1 MAVELHPGQSEAY
14 EDLFI
19 DQKYRFISVCCAR
32 GWGKSY
38 FLATAGATAVFELMH
53 MSADIPNKRVALIA
67 PTYDQV
73 TDIYFPIL
81 AYDLGLEDIAL
92 FSSRAKGIFLF
103 PNNVE
108 LRLLSYEAVERM
120 RGKGYYFVGWDEVSS
135 CSKGIHPKDAWQGVI
150 QPCIVTRWSP
160 ERAAHFGAPSPGRAA
175 VVSTPDGYNFFHE
188 LHHYAEADSQ
198 WGSYHYDYTGS
209 PYIDPDEVERIRH
222 QLDPRVFAAE
232 YLASFEDSGNNVF
245 YCFKRKKHV
254 TDTVENFRP
263 ESKPGEGDGEDV
275 HVCIDFNVGIM
286 AASMFA
292 RRGSQF
298 HFIDEMQG
306 HPDTEHL
313 AIALKAKYLDKGHK
327 VWGYP
332 DPTGRARKT
341 SAAVG
346 RTDFAILESYG
357 IRCLARQKS
366 PPLIDSV
373 NAVNKNLM
381 TAAGDISMYFHPRCK
396 GTIESMERT
405 KWVDRNP
412 DTAAIDKSEG
422 VEHFSDGIRYAVE
435 YIAPVQVGRTRPKRG
450 FSF

>member
-1 MAVELHPGQSEAY
+1 MNIELHPGQSLAF

-19 DQKYRFISVCCAR
+19 NKEHRFVSVCCAR

-38 FLATAGATAVFELMH
+38 WLATCAVAACFELMQLPY
-53 MSADIPNKRVALIA
+53 DVPNKRVAIVA

-81 AYDLGLEDIAL
+81 MYDLGLEHVAL
-92 FSSRAKGIFLF
+92 KASKDQGRFVL

-160 ERAAHFGAPSPGRAA
+160 TNAAKYGAPSPGRAA
-175 VVSTPDGYNFFHE
+175 IASTPDGYNFFHE
-188 LHHYAEADSQ
+188 LHHYKENDKA

-222 QLDPRVFAAE
+222 QLDPRVFASE

-245 YCFKRKKHV
+245 YCFKRKTHV
-254 TDTVENFRP
+254 RSDLDDFAEGEN
-263 ESKPGEGDGEDV
+263 V
-275 HVCIDFNVGIM
+275 HCAIDFNVGIQ
-286 AASMFA
+286 ATSIFA
-292 RRGSQF
+292 IRG
-298 HFIDEMQG
+298 G
-306 HPDTEHL
+306 TL
-313 AIALKAKYLDKGHK
+313 ANSLVERFKGHK
-327 VWGYP
+327 IFAYP
-332 DPTGRARKT
+332 DPSGRARKT

-346 RTDFAILESYG
+346 RTDFAILESKG
-357 IRCLARQKS
+357 IRCLARSKA
-366 PPLIDSV
+366 PPIIDSV
-373 NAVNKNLM
+373 NAVNRCLM
-381 TAAGDISMYFHPRCK
+381 TAAGEVSFYVHPRCT
-396 GTIESMERT
+396 GTIESLERT

-412 DTAAIDKSEG
+412 DTATIDKSEG
-422 VEHFSDGIRYAVE
+422 VEHFSDGIRYACE
-435 YIAPVQVGRTRPKRG
+435 YISPVIISRTRPKRG
-450 FSF
+450 FNF